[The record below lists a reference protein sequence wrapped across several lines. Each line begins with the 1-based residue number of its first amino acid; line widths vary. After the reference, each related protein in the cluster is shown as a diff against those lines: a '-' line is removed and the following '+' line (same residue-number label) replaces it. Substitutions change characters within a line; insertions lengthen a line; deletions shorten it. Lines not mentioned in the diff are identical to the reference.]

1 MNILHL
7 PLEKLEED
15 VGLEDLLFF
24 FKMGEIIET
33 FSIMKII
40 QLSGKM

>member
-1 MNILHL
+1 MNILYL
-7 PLEKLEED
+7 PPEKLEED
-15 VGLEDLLFF
+15 VGLEGLLF

-33 FSIMKII
+33 FPIMKII